1 MLAYPLIG
9 VFQRKTLLS
18 GNQMLAWSL
27 TEEGVGVLGKE
38 KGKHF

>member
-9 VFQRKTLLS
+9 VYQRKTPLS
-18 GNQMLAWSL
+18 GTKMLAWSL
-27 TEEGVGVLGKE
+27 TEEGVEVLGKE